1 MERQIAYGHKLINIT
16 RCKCITIDS
25 AKFIATDLDKY
36 TSYEDKRKSCVE
48 LKESS
53 NFDADIKQN
62 INKF

>member
-1 MERQIAYGHKLINIT
+1 MS
-16 RCKCITIDS
+16 ITIDS

-36 TSYEDKRKSCVE
+36 TSYEDKTKSCVK

-62 INKF
+62 INSTAKL